1 MPERKWAKTFLL
13 KGGESPLAFTK
24 KEKEALVAE
33 YEQWL
38 KQSQGVFALS
48 YDKMTMSAI
57 NALRAEARQSGG
69 ELHVVKNT
77 LMLLALKNAG
87 LEDTGIFDGTTLVGF
102 TAEDAP
108 GLAKAIHT
116 ASKAGEVFKIK
127 GGYLDG
133 QPLAVEKIIALADL
147 PPMPVMRATLL
158 GVISAP
164 ASKLVR
170 TLAEP
175 ARQVAAVLKAHST
188 QEPAPV
194 SG

>member
-1 MPERKWAKTFLL
+1 M
-13 KGGESPLAFTK
+13 AFTK

-38 KQSQGVFALS
+38 KQSQGFFAVS

-57 NALRAEARQSGG
+57 DALRAEARQSGG

-87 LEDTGIFDGTTLVGF
+87 IEDTGLFDGATLVGF
-102 TAEDAP
+102 TREDAP
-108 GLAKAIHT
+108 SLAKAIHN
-116 ASKAGEVFKIK
+116 AGKAGEIFKIK

-133 QPLAVEKIIALADL
+133 KTLALDKIIMLADL

-158 GVISAP
+158 GILSAP

-175 ARQVAAVLKAHST
+175 ARQVAAVLKAHSA
-188 QEPAPV
+188 QEPAPIA
-194 SG
+194 G